1 MLRCVEEDAVPTAQK
16 KLARLSGRTTYTAW
30 SALQRLRDHPSFER
44 LLAHLERI
52 DGTLQA
58 GDIERAL
65 KQVVGGDGQKNHEV
79 DFVHSLSPQLVR
91 ELQECLDAAI
101 ASQGAD
107 KGNIQLL
114 DATGAL
120 RIVVHSGFGKD
131 FLDYFASVRVDGCS
145 VCARAFRAGSPVE
158 VLDVDK
164 DRAFEPHLPIAKS
177 AGFRGVQSMP
187 IANLDG
193 TVVGMLSVHFASP
206 LPSTEWK
213 IESLRAS
220 AAHLASVLDR
230 SRELTS
236 LPTTAR

>member
-1 MLRCVEEDAVPTAQK
+1 MPTAQK

-30 SALQRLRDHPSFER
+30 STLQRLRDHPSFER
-44 LLAHLERI
+44 LLAHLERV

-58 GDIERAL
+58 ADIERAL
-65 KQVVGGDGQKNHEV
+65 KQVVGGEGQKSHDN

-101 ASQGAD
+101 ALQGAD

-114 DATGAL
+114 DASGAL
-120 RIVVHSGFGKD
+120 RIVVHSGFGED
-131 FLDYFASVRVDGCS
+131 FLNYFASVRIDGWS
-145 VCARAFRAGSPVE
+145 VCARAFRAGSPAE

-164 DRAFEPHLPIAKS
+164 DRAFEPHLPMAKS

-187 IANLDG
+187 IANPDG
-193 TVVGMLSVHFASP
+193 TVVGMLSVHFTSP

-213 IESLRAS
+213 IDSLRAS
-220 AAHLASVLDR
+220 AARVAAVLSR
-230 SRELTS
+230 SRE
-236 LPTTAR
+236 